1 VQGSL
6 VDSGADKGAPN
17 PFISKMLLKK
27 SWKCD
32 PRFNRSPSNT
42 GDAMG
47 IAAFVP
53 SYEGEACR

>member
-1 VQGSL
+1 MSWRESAEQAFI
-6 VDSGADKGAPN
+6 DPFTDK
-17 PFISKMLLKK
+17 KLLKK